1 LPVEQGNAVS
11 PPLSGH
17 DIGKLRR
24 RRAILDAARDIIT
37 TLGEA
42 GLNMRAMAA
51 RAGVSPATPYN
62 LFGSKQAVLQA
73 VYDEDQQEF
82 YRDFEAQAS
91 KEPLT
96 RLFDMIDL
104 SIAHWLRTPEFH
116 KALIAILYRG
126 GGSSA
131 GHDASRPRLTFVYVQ
146 QLVADA
152 VAAEVLRAD
161 TPVAIVTATLARIFR
176 AAGQEWIDGA
186 LTLEQARD
194 DLGRSFALVLAGLV
208 TPASRDAL
216 TAIGRRYERGA
227 APSGRAA

>member
-1 LPVEQGNAVS
+1 M
-11 PPLSGH
+11 SGH
-17 DIGKLRR
+17 DAGKLKR
-24 RRAILDAARDIIT
+24 RRAILDAAREIIA
-37 TLGEA
+37 TLGDT

-73 VYDEDQQEF
+73 VYDEDQEEF
-82 YRDFEAQAS
+82 YRAFERQAS

-104 SIAHWLRTPEFH
+104 AILHWQSTPDFH
-116 KALIAILYRG
+116 RALIAILYRG
-126 GGSSA
+126 GASA
-131 GHDASRPRLTFVYVQ
+131 GQGDRPHLTLVHVR
-146 QLVADA
+146 QLIADA
-152 VAAEVLRAD
+152 VAAGALRAD
-161 TPVAIVTATLARIFR
+161 TPIDIVTATLARIFR

-208 TPASRDAL
+208 VPEWADKL
-216 TAIGRRYERGA
+216 GAIGRRYEG
-227 APSGRAA
+227 P